1 MSEYTNVEHPFLE
14 KLREIG
20 WQVIDKGSGGIPQ
33 DPAET
38 LRNSFDEV
46 ILQEEFD
53 KKIRELNSWI
63 TKEQIDYCY
72 HKISD
77 IDEPLMDAN
86 RHIHNMLLEG
96 IHLLTKNEETGEEN
110 PTAKIINFDNYQK
123 NSFIAIN
130 QFRVDTNNTKPFI
143 IPDIVCFVNGLPL
156 VVIECKDEDV
166 SEPMSEAYDQ
176 IKRYANQRLID
187 DPFAEGISEGCER
200 LFHTNLFSVITRGVE
215 ARCGTISADFDFYLN
230 WKDIFPEEYA
240 DGINIEPSE
249 RQEIL
254 IKGMFNHEILIDIY
268 RNFTLFTQKN
278 EITRK
283 IICRYP
289 QYRAVG
295 KMIRKLQSGTDW
307 RSRSGVIWH
316 TQGSGKSLS
325 MVFLVRK
332 MRHIANLRDYRI
344 LMVVD
349 RHDLEEQLAETAE
362 YTGELRHDPKTKK
375 IQNIVENRQQLVKL
389 EGNTAD
395 LNLVMIHKFGEN
407 KEYSLESLIKTGIV
421 PQYESFPVIN
431 ESEKILI
438 LIDEAHRSQGGEM
451 GDNLFQAF
459 PNAARIGF
467 TGTPLITPR
476 HKATTCERFGQ
487 LAGDFIDTY
496 KMNDSVKD
504 KATVDIKY
512 IGRQSDD
519 NIPNKDEFDAEFE
532 RMFVNRTQE
541 ERIEIQRRYGTM
553 IAYLES
559 ADRVMKNARDIL
571 THYVSEILPNG
582 FKAQV
587 VAASILA
594 AVRYKIALERLIPE
608 FIQNEEQKADEE
620 RDDITLQRLK
630 MLQVRAVVS
639 SSGNN
644 ESAIIRTARVEA
656 DNDNAIVNFKKDFN
670 EGDPLSGIGI
680 LCVCDRLLTG
690 FDAPVEQVMYLD
702 KNLSE
707 HNLMQAITRVN
718 RTKKH
723 KNHGLVVDFFG
734 VTKNLH
740 RALGIYNAD
749 EERDAENDL
758 KEFETYFSAIEK
770 EIPELELRY
779 NKIIQKFEDNGIDNI
794 KDFLEQRLNKEQEKA
809 ICEQIVAVAESIK
822 FRTELDALLRL
833 FFDIFDL
840 LFNEPETRSNYYVPA
855 KRMAYIVALIRWH
868 YKDATLDLK
877 WASEKVRRLLDKYLK
892 SDGVRETVPEVD
904 IFSDDFPKIVND
916 MYGTPQTIASAM
928 EHQIR
933 DRIIIKLG
941 EGRNTAL
948 YQRFKDRMENILTTY
963 AGNWS
968 EMISELERLR
978 QELAN
983 PKPAVVSE
991 EKEPF
996 YDKLCQCAGVD
1007 FEERHDNIVNVTD
1020 QVMTLIYAAMSIPN
1034 IWTKPT
1040 NVNDL
1045 RGKIG
1050 TTLRFSGIQ
1059 QLKENS
1065 ESIVTELIKLAKSN
1079 ESVLRK
1085 CFGKDR
1091 FLK

>member
-14 KLREIG
+14 KLREIK
-20 WQVIDKGSGGIPQ
+20 WQVIDKGNGGIPQ
-33 DPAET
+33 DPAESMRT
-38 LRNSFDEV
+38 SFSEIV
-46 ILQEEFD
+46 LKEEFY
-53 KKIRELNSWI
+53 KKLKELNDWI
-63 TKEQIDYCY
+63 TDEQKAYCY
-72 HKISD
+72 REITE
-77 IDEPLMDAN
+77 IDKPLIDAN
-86 RHIHNMLLEG
+86 HEIHNMLLEG
-96 IHLLTKNEETGEEN
+96 IHLPTKNEVTGEDN
-110 PTAKIINFDNYQK
+110 PTAKIINFDNYKK
-123 NSFIAIN
+123 NSYIAIN

-176 IKRYANQRLID
+176 IKRYANQRVED
-187 DPFAEGISEGCER
+187 DPFSEGIEEGCQR

-240 DGINIEPSE
+240 EGVNIDPAE

-254 IKGMFNHEILIDIY
+254 IKGMFNHEILIDIF
-268 RNFTLFTQKN
+268 RNFTLFMHKDDGF
-278 EITRK
+278 IK
-283 IICRYP
+283 VICRYQ

-295 KMIRKLQSGTDW
+295 KMLRKLESGTDW
-307 RSRSGVIWH
+307 KSRSGVIWH
-316 TQGSGKSLS
+316 TQGSGKSLT

-332 MRHIANLRDYRI
+332 MRHIRELHDYRI

-362 YTGELRHDPKTKK
+362 YTGELRQDPDTKK

-389 EGNTAD
+389 EGDTAD

-421 PQYESFPVIN
+421 PKFETFPVIN
-431 ESEKILI
+431 KSSKILV

-487 LAGDFIDTY
+487 KAGDFIDTY
-496 KMNDSVKD
+496 KMNDAVKD
-504 KATVDIKY
+504 HATVDIKY
-512 IGRQSDD
+512 IGRKSDD
-519 NIPNKDEFDAEFE
+519 DIPFKEDFDYAFE
-532 RMFVNRTQE
+532 ETFKNRTQE
-541 ERIEIQRRYGTM
+541 ERNEIMRRYGTM
-553 IAYLES
+553 VAYLES
-559 ADRVMKNARDIL
+559 ADRVMKNARDML
-571 THYVSEILPNG
+571 EHYVSEILPNG

-587 VAASILA
+587 VGVSILA

-608 FIQNEEQKADEE
+608 FIQREEQKPEEE
-620 RDDITLQRLK
+620 RDEVVLQRLK
-630 MLQVRAVVS
+630 MLKVRAVVS
-639 SSGNN
+639 SMGNN
-644 ESAIIRTARVEA
+644 EPAIVRNARIEA
-656 DNDNAIVNFKKDFN
+656 KTDNAIINFKKDFDAEN
-670 EGDPLSGIGI
+670 PLSGIGI
-680 LCVCDRLLTG
+680 LCVRDRLLTG
-690 FDAPVEQVMYLD
+690 FDAPIEQVMYLD

-707 HNLMQAITRVN
+707 HNLMQAIARVN
-718 RTKKH
+718 RTKKG
-723 KNHGLVVDFFG
+723 KTHGLVVDYFG

-740 RALGIYNAD
+740 KALGIYSA
-749 EERDAENDL
+749 EEEHEAAEDL

-770 EIPELELRY
+770 EIPELEMRY
-779 NKIIQKFEDNGIDNI
+779 NKIVQRFVDEGVANI
-794 KDFLEQRLNKEQEKA
+794 KDFLEQRTDKEQEKA
-809 ICEQIVAVAESIK
+809 ICEKIVIAAKSIK
-822 FRTELDALLRL
+822 FRSELDALFRL

-840 LFNEPETRSNYYVPA
+840 LFNEPSTRSNYYVPA

-868 YKDATLDLK
+868 YKDDTLDLK

-904 IFSDDFPKIVND
+904 ILSDDFPKIVNN
-916 MYGTPQTIASAM
+916 MYNTPQTKASAM

-933 DRIIIKLG
+933 ERIIIKLG
-941 EGRNTAL
+941 EGKNTAL
-948 YQRFKDRMENILTTY
+948 YQKFKDRMENILTTY
-963 AGNWS
+963 AGNWE

-978 QELAN
+978 QEMAH
-983 PKPAVVSE
+983 PRPSVVSE

-996 YDKLCQCAGVD
+996 YDKLSQCAGLD
-1007 FEERHDNIVNVTD
+1007 FEEKHEKIIGITD
-1020 QVMTLIYAAMSIPN
+1020 KVMALLFEAMSIPN
-1034 IWTKPT
+1034 IWAKPT
-1040 NVNDL
+1040 NVEKL
-1045 RGKIG
+1045 RGDMG
-1050 TTLRFSGIQ
+1050 TVLRFSGIPE
-1059 QLKENS
+1059 LKQNS

-1079 ESVLRK
+1079 ESVLRRWMM
-1085 CFGKDR
+1085 DHAQ
-1091 FLK
+1091 

>member
-20 WQVIDKGSGGIPQ
+20 WKVIDKGNGGIPQ
-33 DPAET
+33 DPAESMRT
-38 LRNSFDEV
+38 SFDEIV
-46 ILQEEFD
+46 LKDEFY
-53 KKIRELNSWI
+53 KKLGELNPWI
-63 TKEQIDYCY
+63 SEAQKSYCY
-72 HKISD
+72 SKITCND
-77 IDEPLMDAN
+77 KPLIDAN
-86 RHIHNMLLEG
+86 YEIHNLLLKG
-96 IHLLTKNEETGEEN
+96 IPLLTKNEVTGEDN
-110 PTAKIINFDNYQK
+110 PTAKIINFDNYKK

-156 VVIECKDEDV
+156 VVVECKDENV
-166 SEPMSEAYDQ
+166 AEPMSEAYDQ
-176 IKRYANQRLID
+176 IKRYANQRVID
-187 DPFAEGISEGCER
+187 DHFADGIEEGCQR

-240 DGINIEPSE
+240 DGINIDPAI

-254 IKGMFNHEILIDIY
+254 IKGMFNHEMLIDIF
-268 RNFTLFTQKN
+268 RNFTLFTHKDDG
-278 EITRK
+278 IVK
-283 IICRYP
+283 IICRYQ

-295 KMIRKLQSGTDW
+295 KMLRKLENGTDW
-307 RSRSGVIWH
+307 KSRSGVIWH
-316 TQGSGKSLS
+316 TQGSGKSLT

-332 MRHIANLRDYRI
+332 MRHIPELHDYRI

-349 RHDLEEQLAETAE
+349 RHDLEDQLAETAE
-362 YTGELRHDPKTKK
+362 YTGELRHDTESKK
-375 IQNIVENRQQLVKL
+375 IKNIVENRQQLVKL
-389 EGNTAD
+389 EGDTAD

-407 KEYSLESLIKTGIV
+407 REYSLESLIKAGIV

-431 ESEKILI
+431 ESSKILV

-476 HKATTCERFGQ
+476 RKATTCERFGQ
-487 LAGDFIDTY
+487 QSGDFIDTY
-496 KMNDSVKD
+496 KMNDAVKD
-504 KATVDIKY
+504 HATVDIKY
-512 IGRQSDD
+512 IGRKSDD
-519 NIPNKDEFDAEFE
+519 SIPYKDDFDHAFE
-532 RMFVNRTQE
+532 ETFKNRTQE

-559 ADRVMKNARDIL
+559 ADRVMKNARDML
-571 THYVSEILPNG
+571 EHYVSEILPNG

-587 VAASILA
+587 VASSILA
-594 AVRYKIALERLIPE
+594 AVRYKRAFEMLIPE
-608 FIQNEEQKADEE
+608 FIQREEQKLDEE
-620 RDDITLQRLK
+620 RDDVMLQRLK
-630 MLQVRAVVS
+630 MLKVRAVVS

-644 ESAIIRTARVEA
+644 EAAIIRTARTEA
-656 DNDNAIVNFKKDFN
+656 ANDDAVSNFKKDF
-670 EGDPLSGIGI
+670 EVEKPLSGIGI

-690 FDAPVEQVMYLD
+690 FDAPIEQVMYLD
-702 KNLSE
+702 KNLSD
-707 HNLMQAITRVN
+707 HNLMQAIARVN
-718 RTKKH
+718 RTKKG
-723 KNHGLVVDFFG
+723 KTHGLVVDYYG

-740 RALGIYNAD
+740 KAWGIYST
-749 EERDAENDL
+749 EEEKAAAEDL

-770 EIPELELRY
+770 EIPELEMRY
-779 NKIIQKFEDNGIDNI
+779 NKIIQRFVDEGIADI
-794 KDFLEQRLNKEQEKA
+794 KDFLEQRTDREQEKA
-809 ICEQIVAVAESIK
+809 ICEKIVAVAESIK
-822 FRTELDALLRL
+822 FRSELDALFRL

-840 LFNEPETRSNYYVPA
+840 LFNEPDTRSSYYVPA
-855 KRMAYIVALIRWH
+855 KRMAYIVALVRWH
-868 YKDATLDLK
+868 YKDDTLDLK

-904 IFSDDFPKIVND
+904 ILSDDFPKIVNN
-916 MYGTPQTIASAM
+916 MYGNPQTIASAM

-933 DRIIIKLG
+933 ERIIIKLG
-941 EGRNTAL
+941 EGKNTAL
-948 YQRFKDRMENILTTY
+948 YQKFKDRMDNILTIY
-963 AGNWS
+963 AGNWAA
-968 EMISELERLR
+968 MISELERLR
-978 QELAN
+978 QEMAH
-983 PKPAVVSE
+983 PRPAVVSE

-996 YDKLCQCAGVD
+996 YDKLCQCVGWD
-1007 FEERHDNIVNVTD
+1007 FEEKHDNIVVLTD
-1020 QVMTLIYAAMSIPN
+1020 KVMTLILEAMSIPN

-1050 TTLRFSGIQ
+1050 TVLRFSGIPE
-1059 QLKENS
+1059 LKQNS

-1085 CFGKDR
+1085 WMADNMQ
-1091 FLK
+1091 

>member
-1 MSEYTNVEHPFLE
+1 MSEYINVEHPFLE

-38 LRNSFDEV
+38 MRSSFSEV
-46 ILQEEFD
+46 VLKEEFY
-53 KKIRELNSWI
+53 KKLIDLNPWI
-63 TKEQIDYCY
+63 TEAQKDYCY
-72 HKISD
+72 HKITD
-77 IDEPLMDAN
+77 MAKPLADAN
-86 RHIHNMLLEG
+86 HEIHNMLLEG
-96 IHLLTKNEETGEEN
+96 IHLLTKNEQTGEEN
-110 PTAKIINFDNYQK
+110 PTAKIINFDNYKK

-156 VVIECKDEDV
+156 VVVECKDEDV

-176 IKRYANQRLID
+176 IKRYANQRVAD
-187 DPFAEGISEGCER
+187 DPFADGISEGCER

-240 DGINIEPSE
+240 EGTNINPAE

-268 RNFTLFTQKN
+268 RNFTLFMQKGDN
-278 EITRK
+278 TVK
-283 IICRYP
+283 IICRYQ

-295 KMIRKLQSGTDW
+295 KMIRRLQSGTDW

-316 TQGSGKSLS
+316 TQGSGKSLT
-325 MVFLVRK
+325 MVFLVKK
-332 MRHIANLRDYRI
+332 MRRIADLRDYRI

-349 RHDLEEQLAETAE
+349 RHDLEDQLAETAE
-362 YTGELRHDPKTKK
+362 YTGELRYDPKTKK
-375 IQNIVENRQQLVKL
+375 VQNVLENRQQLVKL
-389 EGNTAD
+389 EGDTAD

-407 KEYSLESLIKTGIV
+407 KEYSLDSLINAGIV

-431 ESEKILI
+431 ESSKILV

-487 LAGDFIDTY
+487 NPGEFIDTY
-496 KMNDSVKD
+496 KMNDAVKD
-504 KATVDIKY
+504 HATVDIKY
-512 IGRQSDD
+512 IGRKSDD
-519 NIPNKDEFDAEFE
+519 NIPYKEDFDKAFE
-532 RMFVNRTQE
+532 ETFKNRTQD

-559 ADRVMKNARDIL
+559 EERVMKIARDIL
-571 THYVSEILPNG
+571 NHYVSEILPNG

-587 VAASILA
+587 VASSIMA
-594 AVRYKIALERLIPE
+594 AVRYKRALEILIPE
-608 FIQNEEQKADEE
+608 FIKKEEQKSDDD
-620 RDDITLQRLK
+620 RDDVTLQRLR
-630 MLQVRAVVS
+630 MLKVRAVVS
-639 SSGNN
+639 SCGNN
-644 ESAIIRTARVEA
+644 EVAIIRMARTEA
-656 DNDNAIVNFKKDFN
+656 DTDDAITNFKKGFN
-670 EGDPLSGIGI
+670 IEDPLSGIGI

-690 FDAPVEQVMYLD
+690 FDAPIEQVMYLD

-707 HNLMQAITRVN
+707 HNLMQAIARVN
-718 RTKKH
+718 RTKKN
-723 KNHGLVVDFFG
+723 KTHGLVVDYFG

-740 RALGIYNAD
+740 KALGIYSVE
-749 EERDAENDL
+749 EEREAAEDL
-758 KEFETYFSAIEK
+758 KDFETYFSAIEK
-770 EIPELELRY
+770 EIPELEMRY
-779 NKIIQKFEDNGIDNI
+779 NKIIQRFEDEGIAGI
-794 KDFLEQRLNKEQEKA
+794 KDFLEQRSDKEQEKA
-809 ICEQIVAVAESIK
+809 ICEKIVEVAESIK
-822 FRTELDALLRL
+822 FRSELDALFRL

-840 LFNEPETRSNYYVPA
+840 LFNEPVTRSDYYVPA

-868 YKDATLDLK
+868 YKDETLDLK

-904 IFSDDFPKIVND
+904 ILSDDFPKIVSK
-916 MYGTPQTIASAM
+916 MYKTPQTIASAM

-948 YQRFKDRMENILTTY
+948 YQKFKDRMESILTTY

-968 EMISELERLR
+968 EMIKELERLR

-983 PKPAVVSE
+983 PRPAIVSE

-1007 FEERHDNIVNVTD
+1007 FEEKHDNIIAVTEK
-1020 QVMTLIYAAMSIPN
+1020 VMALIFEAMTIPN

-1045 RGKIG
+1045 RGRIG

-1059 QLKENS
+1059 LLKENS

-1079 ESVLRK
+1079 ESVLRQ
-1085 CFGKDR
+1085 FV
-1091 FLK
+1091 

>member
-14 KLREIG
+14 KLREIK
-20 WQVIDKGSGGIPQ
+20 WQVIDKGNGGIPQ
-33 DPAET
+33 DPAESMRT
-38 LRNSFDEV
+38 SFSEIV
-46 ILQEEFD
+46 LKEEFY
-53 KKIRELNSWI
+53 KKLKELNDWI
-63 TKEQIDYCY
+63 TDEQKAYCY
-72 HKISD
+72 RKITE
-77 IDEPLMDAN
+77 IDKPLIEAN
-86 RHIHNMLLEG
+86 HEIHNMLLEG
-96 IHLLTKNEETGEEN
+96 IHLPTKNEVTGEGN
-110 PTAKIINFDNYQK
+110 PTAKIINFDNYKK

-176 IKRYANQRLID
+176 IKRYANQRVED
-187 DPFAEGISEGCER
+187 DPFSEGIEEGCQR

-240 DGINIEPSE
+240 EGVNIDPAE

-254 IKGMFNHEILIDIY
+254 IKGMFNHEILIDIF
-268 RNFTLFTQKN
+268 RNFTLFMHKDDGFV
-278 EITRK
+278 K
-283 IICRYP
+283 VICRYQ

-295 KMIRKLQSGTDW
+295 KMLRKLESGTDW
-307 RSRSGVIWH
+307 KSRSGVIWH
-316 TQGSGKSLS
+316 TQGSGKSLT

-332 MRHIANLRDYRI
+332 MRHIRELHDYRI

-362 YTGELRHDPKTKK
+362 YTGELRQDPDTKK

-389 EGNTAD
+389 EGDTAD

-421 PQYESFPVIN
+421 PKYETFPVIN
-431 ESEKILI
+431 ESSKILV

-487 LAGDFIDTY
+487 KAGDFIDTY
-496 KMNDSVKD
+496 KMNDAVKD
-504 KATVDIKY
+504 HATVDIKY
-512 IGRQSDD
+512 IGRKSDD
-519 NIPNKDEFDAEFE
+519 DIPFKEDFDYAFE
-532 RMFVNRTQE
+532 ETFKNRTQE
-541 ERIEIQRRYGTM
+541 ERIEIMRRYGTM
-553 IAYLES
+553 VAYLES
-559 ADRVMKNARDIL
+559 ADRVMKNARDML
-571 THYVSEILPNG
+571 EHYVSEILPNG

-587 VAASILA
+587 VGVSILA

-608 FIQNEEQKADEE
+608 FIQREELKSEEE
-620 RDDITLQRLK
+620 RDEVMLQRLK
-630 MLQVRAVVS
+630 MLKVRAVVS
-639 SSGNN
+639 SMGNN
-644 ESAIIRTARVEA
+644 EPAIVRNARIEA
-656 DNDNAIVNFKKDFN
+656 KTDDAIVNFKKDFDAEN
-670 EGDPLSGIGI
+670 PLSGIGI
-680 LCVCDRLLTG
+680 LCVRDRLLTG
-690 FDAPVEQVMYLD
+690 FDAPIEQVMYLD

-707 HNLMQAITRVN
+707 HNLMQAIARVN
-718 RTKKH
+718 RTKKG
-723 KNHGLVVDFFG
+723 KTHGLVVDYFG

-740 RALGIYNAD
+740 KALGIYSA
-749 EERDAENDL
+749 EEEHEAAEDL

-770 EIPELELRY
+770 EIPELEMRY
-779 NKIIQKFEDNGIDNI
+779 NKIIQRFVDEGIANI
-794 KDFLEQRLNKEQEKA
+794 KDFLEQRTDKEQEKT
-809 ICEQIVAVAESIK
+809 ICEKIVIAAKSVK
-822 FRTELDALLRL
+822 FRSELDALFRL

-840 LFNEPETRSNYYVPA
+840 LFNEPSTRSNYYVPA
-855 KRMAYIVALIRWH
+855 KRMAYIVSLIRWH
-868 YKDATLDLK
+868 YKDDTLDLK

-904 IFSDDFPKIVND
+904 ILSDDFPKIVNN
-916 MYGTPQTIASAM
+916 MYNTPQTKASAM

-933 DRIIIKLG
+933 ERIIIKLG
-941 EGRNTAL
+941 EGKNTAL
-948 YQRFKDRMENILTTY
+948 YQKFKDRMENILTTY
-963 AGNWS
+963 AGNWE

-978 QELAN
+978 QEMAH
-983 PKPAVVSE
+983 PRPSVVSE

-996 YDKLCQCAGVD
+996 YDKLCQCAGLD
-1007 FEERHDNIVNVTD
+1007 FEEEHEKIIGITD
-1020 QVMTLIYAAMSIPN
+1020 RVMTLIFEAMSIPN
-1034 IWTKPT
+1034 IWTKST
-1040 NVNDL
+1040 NVEKL
-1045 RGKIG
+1045 RGDMG
-1050 TTLRFSGIQ
+1050 TILRFSGITE
-1059 QLKENS
+1059 LKQNS

-1079 ESVLRK
+1079 ESVLR
-1085 CFGKDR
+1085 R
-1091 FLK
+1091 WMMNNAQ

>member
-38 LRNSFDEV
+38 MRTSFGEV
-46 ILQEEFD
+46 ILKEEFY
-53 KKIRELNSWI
+53 KKLTDLNPWI
-63 TKEQIDYCY
+63 TEAQKDYCY
-72 HKISD
+72 HKIAD
-77 IDEPLMDAN
+77 MAKPLADAN
-86 RHIHNMLLEG
+86 HEIHNMLLDG
-96 IHLLTKNEETGEEN
+96 IHLRTKNEQTGEDN
-110 PTAKIINFDNYQK
+110 PTAKIINFDNYKK

-156 VVIECKDEDV
+156 VVIECKDENV

-176 IKRYANQRLID
+176 IKRYANQRVTD
-187 DPFAEGISEGCER
+187 DPFADGISEGCER

-240 DGINIEPSE
+240 EGTNINPAE

-268 RNFTLFTQKN
+268 RNFTLFMQKGDN
-278 EITRK
+278 TVK
-283 IICRYP
+283 IICRYQ

-316 TQGSGKSLS
+316 TQGSGKSLT
-325 MVFLVRK
+325 MVFLVKK
-332 MRHIANLRDYRI
+332 MRRIADLRDYRI

-349 RHDLEEQLAETAE
+349 RHDLEDQLAETAE
-362 YTGELRHDPKTKK
+362 YTGELRYDPRTKK
-375 IQNIVENRQQLVKL
+375 VQNVLENRQQLVKL
-389 EGNTAD
+389 EGDTAD

-431 ESEKILI
+431 ESPKILV
-438 LIDEAHRSQGGEM
+438 LIDEAHRSQGGDM
-451 GDNLFQAF
+451 GDNLFHAF

-487 LAGDFIDTY
+487 KPGEFIDTY
-496 KMNDSVKD
+496 KMNDAVKD
-504 KATVDIKY
+504 HATVDIKY
-512 IGRQSDD
+512 IGRKSDD
-519 NIPNKDEFDAEFE
+519 NIPYKEDFDKAFE
-532 RMFVNRTQE
+532 ETFKNRTQD

-559 ADRVMKNARDIL
+559 EERVMKIARDIL
-571 THYVSEILPNG
+571 NHYVSEILPNG

-587 VAASILA
+587 VASSIMA
-594 AVRYKIALERLIPE
+594 AVRYKRALEILIPE
-608 FIQNEEQKADEE
+608 FIKKEEQKSDDD
-620 RDDITLQRLK
+620 RDDVTLQRLR
-630 MLQVRAVVS
+630 MLKVRAVVS
-639 SSGNN
+639 SCGNN
-644 ESAIIRTARVEA
+644 EVAIIRMARTEA
-656 DNDNAIVNFKKDFN
+656 DTDDAITNFKKGFN
-670 EGDPLSGIGI
+670 IEDPLSGIGI

-690 FDAPVEQVMYLD
+690 FDAPIEQVMYLD

-707 HNLMQAITRVN
+707 HNLMQAIARVN
-718 RTKKH
+718 RTKKN
-723 KNHGLVVDFFG
+723 KTHGLVVDYFG

-740 RALGIYNAD
+740 KALGIYSVE
-749 EERDAENDL
+749 EEREAAEDL
-758 KEFETYFSAIEK
+758 KDFETYFSAIEK
-770 EIPELELRY
+770 EIPELEMRY
-779 NKIIQKFEDNGIDNI
+779 NKIIQRFEDEGIAGI
-794 KDFLEQRLNKEQEKA
+794 KDFLEQRSDKEQEKA
-809 ICEQIVAVAESIK
+809 ICEKIVEVAESIK
-822 FRTELDALLRL
+822 FRSELDALFRL

-840 LFNEPETRSNYYVPA
+840 LLNEPVTRNDYYVPA

-868 YKDATLDLK
+868 YKDETLDLK

-892 SDGVRETVPEVD
+892 SNGVRETVPEVD
-904 IFSDDFPKIVND
+904 ILSDDFPKIVSK
-916 MYGTPQTIASAM
+916 MYKTPQTIASAM

-948 YQRFKDRMENILTTY
+948 YQKFKDRMESILTTY

-968 EMISELERLR
+968 EMIKELERLR

-983 PKPAVVSE
+983 PRPAIVSE

-1007 FEERHDNIVNVTD
+1007 FEEKHDNIIAVTEK
-1020 QVMTLIYAAMSIPN
+1020 VMALIFEAMTIPN

-1045 RGKIG
+1045 RGRIG

-1059 QLKENS
+1059 LLKENS

-1079 ESVLRK
+1079 ESVLRQ
-1085 CFGKDR
+1085 FV
-1091 FLK
+1091 

>member
-1 MSEYTNVEHPFLE
+1 MSEYINVEHPFLE
-14 KLREIG
+14 KLREIK
-20 WQVIDKGSGGIPQ
+20 WDVIDKGSGGIPQ

-38 LRNSFDEV
+38 MRTSFSEV
-46 ILQEEFD
+46 ILKEEFF
-53 KKIRELNSWI
+53 KKLTELNDWI
-63 TKEQIDYCY
+63 TEEQKEYCY
-72 HKISD
+72 HKIAD
-77 IDEPLMDAN
+77 VNKPLIDAN
-86 RHIHNMLLEG
+86 REIHNMLIEG
-96 IHLLTKNEETGEEN
+96 IHLLTKNEKTGEDN
-110 PTAKIINFDNYQK
+110 PTAKIINFDNYKK

-130 QFRVDTNNTKPFI
+130 QFRVDTNNTKPYI

-156 VVIECKDEDV
+156 VVIECKDEYV

-176 IKRYANQRLID
+176 IKRYANQRIID
-187 DPFAEGISEGCER
+187 DPFAEGVEEGCER

-215 ARCGTISADFDFYLN
+215 ARCGTISSDFDFYYN

-240 DGINIEPSE
+240 EGINIDPAE

-268 RNFTLFTQKN
+268 RNFTLFMQN
-278 EITRK
+278 NDQVIK
-283 IICRYP
+283 IICRYQ

-295 KMIRKLQSGTDW
+295 KMIKRLQEGTDW

-316 TQGSGKSLS
+316 TQGSGKSLT
-325 MVFLVRK
+325 MVFLVKK
-332 MRHIANLRDYRI
+332 MRRIKDLKDYRI

-362 YTGELRHDPKTKK
+362 YTGELQQDPKTKK
-375 IQNIVENRQQLVKL
+375 IQNIVENRQALVNL
-389 EGNTAD
+389 EGDTAD

-407 KEYSLESLIKTGIV
+407 KEFSLESLIRTGIV
-421 PQYESFPVIN
+421 PQYETFPVIN
-431 ESEKILI
+431 ESSKILV

-487 LAGDFIDTY
+487 AAGDFIDTY

-504 KATVDIKY
+504 RATVDIKY
-512 IGRQSDD
+512 IGRKSDD
-519 NIPNKDEFDAEFE
+519 SIPYKDEFDAEFE
-532 RMFVNRTQE
+532 QIFANRTQE

-553 IAYLES
+553 IAYLEN
-559 ADRVMKNARDIL
+559 ADRIKKIASDML
-571 THYVSEILPNG
+571 THYVTEILPNG

-587 VAASILA
+587 VAASIPA
-594 AVRYKIALERLIPE
+594 AVRYKITFEKLIPE
-608 FIQNEEQKADEE
+608 FIQKEEQKPEDE
-620 RDDITLQRLK
+620 RDEVMLQRLK
-630 MLQVRAVVS
+630 MLKVRAVVS
-639 SSGNN
+639 CSGNN
-644 ESAIIRTARVEA
+644 EAAYIRKARIEAI
-656 DNDNAIVNFKKDFN
+656 DDDAIVNFRKDFDA
-670 EGDPLSGIGI
+670 EEPLSGIGI
-680 LCVCDRLLTG
+680 LCVRDRLLTG
-690 FDAPVEQVMYLD
+690 FDAPIEQVMYLD
-702 KNLSE
+702 KNLTE
-707 HNLMQAITRVN
+707 HNLMQAIARVN
-718 RTKKH
+718 RTKKG
-723 KNHGLVVDFFG
+723 KTHGIVVDYYG

-740 RALGIYNAD
+740 KALGIYNAD
-749 EERDAENDL
+749 EEKAAVDDL

-779 NKIIQKFEDNGIDNI
+779 NKIVQRFEDEGITDI
-794 KDFLEQRLNKEQEKA
+794 KDFLEQRISKEQEKA
-809 ICEQIVAVAESIK
+809 LCEKIVKAAKSIK
-822 FRTELDALLRL
+822 FRSELDALFRL

-840 LFNEPETRSNYYVPA
+840 LFNEPETRSKYYVPA
-855 KRMAYIVALIRWH
+855 KRMAYIVALVRWH
-868 YKDATLDLK
+868 YKDETLDLK

-904 IFSDDFPKIVND
+904 ILSDDFPKIVNN

-948 YQRFKDRMENILTTY
+948 YQKFKDRMENILTIY
-963 AGNWS
+963 SGNWE

-978 QELAN
+978 QEMAH

-991 EKEPF
+991 EKAPF
-996 YDKLCQCAGVD
+996 YDKLCQFAGVD
-1007 FEERHDNIVNVTD
+1007 FEEKHDDIIAVTD
-1020 QVMTLIYAAMSIPN
+1020 KIMALIFKAMAIPN

-1045 RGKIG
+1045 RGNMG
-1050 TTLRFSGIQ
+1050 TVLRFSKNPA
-1059 QLKENS
+1059 LKQNS
-1065 ESIVTELIKLAKSN
+1065 ESIVTEIINLAKSN
-1079 ESVLRK
+1079 ESVLR
-1085 CFGKDR
+1085 R
-1091 FLK
+1091 II

>member
-33 DPAET
+33 DPTET
-38 LRNSFDEV
+38 MRTSFDEV
-46 ILQEEFD
+46 VLKDEFY
-53 KKIRELNSWI
+53 KMLGELNPWI
-63 TKEQIDYCY
+63 TQEQKDYCY
-72 HKISD
+72 QKITTVNK
-77 IDEPLMDAN
+77 PLVDAN
-86 RHIHNMLLEG
+86 REIHNILLEG
-96 IHLLTKNEETGEEN
+96 VHLLTKNEQTGEDN
-110 PTAKIINFDNYQK
+110 PTAKIINFDKYDK
-123 NSFIAIN
+123 NSFTAIN
-130 QFRVDTNNTKPFI
+130 QFRVDTHNTKPFI

-156 VVIECKDEDV
+156 IVVECKDEDV

-176 IKRYANQRLID
+176 IKRYANQRVID
-187 DPFAEGISEGCER
+187 DPFADGIEEGCER

-240 DGINIEPSE
+240 EDTNINPAE

-254 IKGMFNHEILIDIY
+254 VKGMFNHEILIDIY
-268 RNFTLFTQKN
+268 RNFTLFMQKGD
-278 EITRK
+278 ITNK
-283 IICRYP
+283 IICRYQ

-316 TQGSGKSLS
+316 TQGSGKSLT
-325 MVFLVRK
+325 MVFLVKK
-332 MRHIANLRDYRI
+332 MRRIADLRDYRI

-349 RHDLEEQLAETAE
+349 RHDLEDQLAETAE

-375 IQNIVENRQQLVKL
+375 VQNIVENRQALVKL
-389 EGNTAD
+389 EGDTAD

-421 PQYESFPVIN
+421 PKYESFPVIN
-431 ESEKILI
+431 ESSKILV

-487 LAGDFIDTY
+487 SAGDFIDVY

-504 KATVDIKY
+504 NATVDIKY
-512 IGRQSDD
+512 IGRKSDD
-519 NIPNKDEFDAEFE
+519 DIPFKDEFDADFE
-532 RMFVNRTQE
+532 RTFANRTQE
-541 ERIEIQRRYGTM
+541 ERIEIQKRYGTM
-553 IAYLES
+553 ITYLES
-559 ADRVMKNARDIL
+559 ANRIMKNARDIL
-571 THYVSEILPNG
+571 KHYVSEVLPNG

-587 VAASILA
+587 VASSILA
-594 AVRYKIALERLIPE
+594 AVRYKIALEKLIPE
-608 FIQNEEQKADEE
+608 FIAMEERKSDEE
-620 RDDITLQRLK
+620 RDDVMLQRLK
-630 MLQVRAVVS
+630 MLKVRAVVS

-644 ESAIIRTARVEA
+644 EAAIIRNARMEA
-656 DNDNAIVNFKKDFN
+656 YTDDAIVNFKKDFDVEN
-670 EGDPLSGIGI
+670 PLSGIGI

-718 RTKKH
+718 RTKKG
-723 KNHGLVVDFFG
+723 KTHGLVVDYFG

-740 RALGIYNAD
+740 KALGIYSA
-749 EERDAENDL
+749 EEE
-758 KEFETYFSAIEK
+758 KEAASELMDFDTYFSAIEK
-770 EIPELELRY
+770 EIPELEMRY
-779 NKIIQKFEDNGIDNI
+779 NKIIQRFEEAGISDI
-794 KDFLEQRLNKEQEKA
+794 QDFLEQRTDKEREKSL
-809 ICEQIVAVAESIK
+809 CEQIVSVSASIK
-822 FRTELDALLRL
+822 FRSEQDALFRL

-840 LFNEPETRSNYYVPA
+840 LFNEPETRSRYYVPA
-855 KRMAYIVALIRWH
+855 KRMAYIVALVRWH
-868 YKDATLDLK
+868 YKDETLDLK

-892 SDGVRETVPEVD
+892 SEGVRETVPEVD
-904 IFSDDFPKIVND
+904 ILSADFPKIVNK
-916 MYGTPQTIASAM
+916 MYNTPQTIASAM

-948 YQRFKDRMENILTTY
+948 YQKFKDRMDNILTTY
-963 AGNWS
+963 SGNWA

-978 QELAN
+978 RELAN

-996 YDKLCQCAGVD
+996 YDKLCQCAGLD
-1007 FEERHDNIVNVTD
+1007 FEEKHDNILAVTD
-1020 QVMTLIYAAMSIPN
+1020 KVVALILEAMAIPN

-1050 TTLRFSGIQ
+1050 TTLRFSKIPA
-1059 QLKENS
+1059 LKENS

-1079 ESVLRK
+1079 ESVLR
-1085 CFGKDR
+1085 R
-1091 FLK
+1091 FV

>member
-1 MSEYTNVEHPFLE
+1 MSEYLNVEHPFLE

-20 WQVIDKGSGGIPQ
+20 WKVIDKGNGGIPQ

-38 LRNSFDEV
+38 MRTSFSEIV
-46 ILQEEFD
+46 LKEEFY
-53 KKIRELNSWI
+53 KKLEDLNDWI
-63 TKEQIDYCY
+63 TEEQKAYCY
-72 HKISD
+72 RKITE
-77 IDEPLMDAN
+77 IDKSLIDAN
-86 RHIHNMLLEG
+86 HEIHNLLLEG
-96 IHLLTKNEETGEEN
+96 IHLPTKNEVTGEDN
-110 PTAKIINFDNYQK
+110 PTAKIINFDNYKK

-156 VVIECKDEDV
+156 VVVECKDEDV

-176 IKRYANQRLID
+176 IKRYANQRVID
-187 DPFAEGISEGCER
+187 DPFAEGIEEGCQR

-240 DGINIEPSE
+240 DGINIDPAE

-254 IKGMFNHEILIDIY
+254 IKGMFNHEILIDIF
-268 RNFTLFTQKN
+268 RNFTLFTHKN
-278 EITRK
+278 DTTTK
-283 IICRYP
+283 IICRYQ

-295 KMIRKLQSGTDW
+295 KMLRKLQSGTDW
-307 RSRSGVIWH
+307 KSRSGVIWH
-316 TQGSGKSLS
+316 TQGSGKSLT

-332 MRHIANLRDYRI
+332 MRHIPELHDYRI

-349 RHDLEEQLAETAE
+349 RHDLEDQLAETAE
-362 YTGELRHDPKTKK
+362 YTGELRHDPRTKK

-389 EGNTAD
+389 EGDTAD

-407 KEYSLESLIKTGIV
+407 KEYSLESLIKAGIV
-421 PQYESFPVIN
+421 PQYETFPVIN
-431 ESEKILI
+431 DSPKILV

-476 HKATTCERFGQ
+476 RKATTCERFGQ
-487 LAGDFIDTY
+487 QAGDFIDTY
-496 KMNDSVKD
+496 KMNNAVKD
-504 KATVDIKY
+504 HATVDIKY
-512 IGRQSDD
+512 IGRKSDD
-519 NIPNKDEFDAEFE
+519 NIPHKEEFDYAFE
-532 RMFVNRTQE
+532 ETFKNRTQE
-541 ERIEIQRRYGTM
+541 ERIEIQKRYGTM

-571 THYVSEILPNG
+571 EHYVSEVLPNG

-587 VAASILA
+587 VGASILA
-594 AVRYKIALERLIPE
+594 AVRYKRALEMLIPE
-608 FIQNEEQKADEE
+608 FIQSEEQKSDEE
-620 RDDITLQRLK
+620 RDDVTLQRLK
-630 MLQVRAVVS
+630 MLKVRAVVS
-639 SSGNN
+639 SQGNN
-644 ESAIIRTARVEA
+644 EAAIIRTARIEA
-656 DNDNAIVNFKKDFN
+656 DNDDAVTNFKKDFDVEN
-670 EGDPLSGIGI
+670 PLSGIGI

-690 FDAPVEQVMYLD
+690 FDAPIEQVMYLD
-702 KNLSE
+702 KNLSD
-707 HNLMQAITRVN
+707 HNLMQAIARVN
-718 RTKKH
+718 RTKKG
-723 KNHGLVVDFFG
+723 KTHGLVVDYFG
-734 VTKNLH
+734 VTKNLNK
-740 RALGIYNAD
+740 ALGIYSAE
-749 EERDAENDL
+749 EEREAAEDL

-770 EIPELELRY
+770 EIPELEMRY
-779 NKIIQKFEDNGIDNI
+779 NKIVQRFEDEGVADI
-794 KDFLEQRLNKEQEKA
+794 KDFLEQRTDREQEKA
-809 ICEQIVAVAESIK
+809 ICEKIVAVAESIK
-822 FRTELDALLRL
+822 FRSELDALYRL

-840 LFNEPETRSNYYVPA
+840 LFNEPDTRSNYYVPA

-868 YKDATLDLK
+868 YKDDTLDLK

-892 SDGVRETVPEVD
+892 SDGVRVTVPEVD
-904 IFSDDFPKIVND
+904 ILSDDFPKIVND
-916 MYGTPQTIASAM
+916 MYNVPQTKASAM

-933 DRIIIKLG
+933 ERIIIKLG
-941 EGRNTAL
+941 EGKNTAL
-948 YQRFKDRMENILTTY
+948 YQKFKDRMDNILTIY
-963 AGNWS
+963 DGNWA

-978 QELAN
+978 QEMAH
-983 PKPAVVSE
+983 PRPSVVSE

-996 YDKLCQCAGVD
+996 YDKLCQCVGLD
-1007 FEERHDNIVNVTD
+1007 FEEKHDNIIGITD
-1020 QVMTLIYAAMSIPN
+1020 KVMDLIIEAMSIPN

-1050 TTLRFSGIQ
+1050 TVLRFSGIPE
-1059 QLKENS
+1059 LKQNS

-1085 CFGKDR
+1085 WMADNAQ
-1091 FLK
+1091 

>member
-14 KLREIG
+14 KLREIK
-20 WQVIDKGSGGIPQ
+20 WKVIDKGNGGIPQ
-33 DPAET
+33 DPADSM
-38 LRNSFDEV
+38 RSSFSEIV
-46 ILQEEFD
+46 LKEEFY
-53 KKIRELNSWI
+53 KKLGELNPWI
-63 TKEQIDYCY
+63 SEAQKEYCY
-72 HKISD
+72 NKINGND
-77 IDEPLMDAN
+77 KPLIDAN
-86 RHIHNMLLEG
+86 HEIHNLLLKG
-96 IHLLTKNEETGEEN
+96 IPLLTKNEVTGEDN
-110 PTAKIINFDNYQK
+110 PTAKIINFDKYEK

-176 IKRYANQRLID
+176 IKRYANQRVID
-187 DPFAEGISEGCER
+187 DPFADGVEEGCQR

-240 DGINIEPSE
+240 DGINIDPAE

-254 IKGMFNHEILIDIY
+254 IKGMFNHEILIDIF
-268 RNFTLFTQKN
+268 RNFTLFMHKN
-278 EITRK
+278 DTTTK
-283 IICRYP
+283 IICRYQ

-295 KMIRKLQSGTDW
+295 KMLCKLQSGTDW
-307 RSRSGVIWH
+307 KSRSGVIWH
-316 TQGSGKSLS
+316 TQGSGKSLT

-332 MRHIANLRDYRI
+332 MRHVPELHDYRI

-349 RHDLEEQLAETAE
+349 RHDLEDQLAETAE
-362 YTGELRHDPKTKK
+362 YTGELRHDPRTKK
-375 IQNIVENRQQLVKL
+375 IQNIVESRQQLVKL
-389 EGNTAD
+389 EGDTAD

-407 KEYSLESLIKTGIV
+407 KEYSLESLIKAGIV
-421 PQYESFPVIN
+421 PQYETFPVIN
-431 ESEKILI
+431 DSPKILV

-476 HKATTCERFGQ
+476 RKATTCERFGQ
-487 LAGDFIDTY
+487 AAGDFIDTY
-496 KMNDSVKD
+496 KMNNAVKD
-504 KATVDIKY
+504 HATVDIKY
-512 IGRQSDD
+512 IGRKSDD
-519 NIPNKDEFDAEFE
+519 SIPYKEEFDYAFE
-532 RMFVNRTQE
+532 ETFKNRNQE

-559 ADRVMKNARDIL
+559 ADRVMKNARNML
-571 THYVSEILPNG
+571 EHYVSEILPNG

-587 VAASILA
+587 VGASILA
-594 AVRYKIALERLIPE
+594 AVRYKIALEKLIPE
-608 FIQNEEQKADEE
+608 FIKKEENKPDEE
-620 RDDITLQRLK
+620 RDDVTLQRMK
-630 MLQVRAVVS
+630 MLKVRAVVS
-639 SSGNN
+639 SCGNN
-644 ESAIIRTARVEA
+644 EAAIIRTARIEA
-656 DNDNAIVNFKKDFN
+656 DNDDAVTNFKKDFDVEN
-670 EGDPLSGIGI
+670 PLSGIGI

-690 FDAPVEQVMYLD
+690 FDAPIEQVMYLD
-702 KNLSE
+702 KNLSD
-707 HNLMQAITRVN
+707 HNLMQAIARVN
-718 RTKKH
+718 RTKKG
-723 KNHGLVVDFFG
+723 KTHGLVVDYFG

-740 RALGIYNAD
+740 KALGIYSVE
-749 EERDAENDL
+749 EEREAAEDL
-758 KEFETYFSAIEK
+758 KDFETYFSAIEK

-779 NKIIQKFEDNGIDNI
+779 NKIIQRFVEEGIADI
-794 KDFLEQRLNKEQEKA
+794 KDFLEQRSSKEQEKA
-809 ICEQIVAVAESIK
+809 ICEEIVAVAKSVK
-822 FRTELDALLRL
+822 FRSELDALFRL

-868 YKDATLDLK
+868 YKDDTLDLK

-904 IFSDDFPKIVND
+904 ILSDDFPKIVNN
-916 MYGTPQTIASAM
+916 MYNVPQTKASAM

-933 DRIIIKLG
+933 ERIIIKLG

-948 YQRFKDRMENILTTY
+948 YQKFKDRMDNILTIY
-963 AGNWS
+963 AGNWE

-978 QELAN
+978 QEMAH
-983 PKPAVVSE
+983 PHPAVVSE

-996 YDKLCQCAGVD
+996 YDKLCQCVGLD
-1007 FEERHDNIVNVTD
+1007 FEEKHDNIIVLTD
-1020 QVMTLIYAAMSIPN
+1020 KVMSLILEAMSIPN

-1050 TTLRFSGIQ
+1050 TILRFSGIPE
-1059 QLKENS
+1059 LKQNS

-1085 CFGKDR
+1085 WMVNNAS
-1091 FLK
+1091 